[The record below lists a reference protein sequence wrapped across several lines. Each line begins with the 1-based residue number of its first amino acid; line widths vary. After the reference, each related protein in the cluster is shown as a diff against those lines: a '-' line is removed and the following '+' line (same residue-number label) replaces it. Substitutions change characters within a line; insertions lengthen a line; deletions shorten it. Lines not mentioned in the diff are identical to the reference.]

1 MIIATIIFAA
11 ILSVW
16 FSDRAKVAKKRFNS
30 QRMKD
35 STGQEEKSR
44 SKSVYARLVLDA
56 IIQNGIVSTN
66 ISL

>member
-1 MIIATIIFAA
+1 MIIFAA
-11 ILSVW
+11 FLSVW
-16 FSDRAKVAKKRFNS
+16 FSDRSKVAKERFGRSLRVTGGKR
-30 QRMKD
+30 
-35 STGQEEKSR
+35 R